1 MPVTSVT
8 QSQTVDAAANVVDVL
23 EITFTL
29 QDKPGSFTV
38 TVPFGPEL
46 VGRANE
52 AIQELATS
60 VGSIYTATV

>member
-8 QSQTVDAAANVVDVL
+8 QSQTVDAAGAVLDVL

-29 QDKPGSFTV
+29 ADKPGSFTV
-38 TVPFGPEL
+38 TVPFGPDL
-46 VGRANE
+46 VSRANA
-52 AIQELATS
+52 AIQDLATS